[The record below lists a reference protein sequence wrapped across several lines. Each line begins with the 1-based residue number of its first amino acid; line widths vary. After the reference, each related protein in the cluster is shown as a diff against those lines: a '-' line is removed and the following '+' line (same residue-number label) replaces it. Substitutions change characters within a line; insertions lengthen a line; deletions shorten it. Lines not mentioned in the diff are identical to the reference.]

1 MNNELIT
8 IEKIESMKPN
18 KAIEVLSDYGNIE
31 HIIQEVQKMALAHI
45 PDVSTDKGRKEIG
58 SVANKV
64 SRSKT
69 FLTKCCDDAVKE
81 YKDKI
86 SKVNETKKTITE
98 KLDGTRDEVLQ
109 PRKDWQEE
117 QDRIEQDRKD
127 EINLRIQN
135 IRQLGQFAETDSVEE
150 CSSKIEALEAMD
162 VSSGFYEFAQDAAT
176 AIKDAIKALN
186 DRVIFLVQEE
196 QRKKQE
202 AQLLEI
208 QQSQEID
215 NRLNSLQMIPLSL
228 MGKSLAEIEGKISS
242 LEKFE
247 INEDEFKGRTEEANE
262 KVKVVISQLVVMAD
276 QAKQLELISQ
286 KAINTEIK
294 AQALAQQQAKESAV
308 DTAMTEM
315 PSVNATQSRLE
326 TARQV
331 MKQAETS
338 PVAYVQYAERPDE
351 MISLTMK
358 EYNELMRKADLLD
371 ALFAAGVDSWDGY
384 SEAMEM
390 LEAS

>member
-1 MNNELIT
+1 MNTELIT
-8 IEKIESMKPN
+8 IEQIESMKPN

-31 HIIQEVQKMALAHI
+31 HIIEEVQKLALSHV

-98 KLDGTRDEVLQ
+98 KLDVTRDEVLQ
-109 PRKDWQEE
+109 PRKEWQEE
-117 QDRIEQDRKD
+117 QDRIEQERKD

-135 IRQLGQFAETDSVEE
+135 IRQLGQFSETDSVEE

-162 VSSGFYEFAQDAAT
+162 VSSGFDEFAQDAAT

-208 QQSQEID
+208 KQSQEID
-215 NRLNSLQMIPLSL
+215 NRLNKLQMIPLNL
-228 MGKSLAEIEGKISS
+228 MGKSSAEIEAKISS
-242 LEKFE
+242 LESFD
-247 INEDEFKGRTEEANE
+247 INESEFKGRTEEAKE
-262 KVKVVISQLVVMAD
+262 KVKVVISQLSVMAS
-276 QAKQLELISQ
+276 QAKQLEAIS
-286 KAINTEIK
+286 KPEPT
-294 AQALAQQQAKESAV
+294 QAPEPKSVETQ
-308 DTAMTEM
+308 
-315 PSVNATQSRLE
+315 PSRIE

-331 MKQAETS
+331 MAEAES
-338 PVAYVQYAERPDE
+338 APVKTFQPEAEQTINIPKSEYDE
-351 MISLTMK
+351 L
-358 EYNELMRKADLLD
+358 LRKADLLD
-371 ALFAAGVDSWDGY
+371 ALYAAGVDNWDGY

-390 LEAS
+390 IAE